1 MKILAAT
8 FAEIE
13 FVLFLNKFT
22 LSFSRLFQE
31 FTQFLKSTDFSKGF
45 ILAMAIIIPIVL
57 GVFMGVFEIGL
68 AIALGAMLSS
78 PSDISGSFRHKKF
91 GILLSAIIAV
101 LASLMGGYLAF
112 DTWLLLPVLGFAMF
126 GISYLAVYG
135 FRASLI
141 SFSGLFAIVLSF
153 ANISDVLE
161 IYERAFF
168 IGLGGLWYLLL
179 TIFRQKLNPRQQ
191 TEQFLSQSLNLTGQF
206 LETRGKL
213 VGPDANREELQRQ
226 LLELQ
231 SDLNEKHET
240 LRDIL
245 ISSRKSSGNSN
256 YERKRLLI
264 FIQLVDV
271 LELAMANPV
280 NYGKMDLW
288 FEKHQ
293 EQLEKIQ
300 HLIFAMANRLK
311 LISVAIQNQ
320 KSFAKNESLK
330 ASLNVFKES
339 MSAYKMET
347 ETQLDEGFL
356 MLQNLY
362 DYQEKQVQKIHKIEW
377 LLSDPDIGKLTF
389 IKKDEAA
396 RFITTQEYDPKI
408 LADNF
413 NFNSPFFK
421 HSLRL
426 ALVVMIGY
434 AIGVYFSVQNA
445 YWILLT
451 IVVIMRPNYG
461 LTKNRSKQRTF
472 GTLIGAAIAVGIV
485 FITQNVVVYGIL
497 ASISLIL
504 AFAMVQKNFKTSATF
519 ITLSVVFIYA
529 LLMPNVLD
537 VIQFRVVDTLI
548 GAGLA
553 TLGNLILWPSWEF
566 LGIKSVIS
574 DSIKA
579 NKEYLN
585 EIARYYEEKGNLLT
599 SYKLS
604 RKKAFLASG
613 NLNAAFQRMTQE
625 PKSKQK
631 NLDKIY
637 ELVVLNHT
645 FLSSLASMGTY
656 IQNHSTTKASIH
668 FKTYVKS
675 INQNIERSVA
685 LLNDEELKELSAN
698 SKQLEAQN
706 FFHQKYLDLSRISE
720 NQDTSQKSNPMIG
733 EELQEVQLIIEQ
745 LKWLM
750 DISNKLQKIIDET
763 RFL

>member
-1 MKILAAT
+1 
-8 FAEIE
+8 
-13 FVLFLNKFT
+13 
-22 LSFSRLFQE
+22 
-31 FTQFLKSTDFSKGF
+31 
-45 ILAMAIIIPIVL
+45 
-57 GVFMGVFEIGL
+57 
-68 AIALGAMLSS
+68 
-78 PSDISGSFRHKKF
+78 
-91 GILLSAIIAV
+91 
-101 LASLMGGYLAF
+101 MGGYLAF
-112 DTWLLLPVLGFAMF
+112 DTWLLLPVLGITMF

-153 ANISDVLE
+153 ANISNVIE

-168 IGLGGLWYLLL
+168 IGLGGLWYLAL
-179 TIFRQKLNPRQQ
+179 TVLRQKLNPKQQ
-191 TEQFLSQSLNLTGQF
+191 TEQFLSESLELTGQY

-213 VGPDANREELQRQ
+213 LDPNANREELQRH
-226 LLELQ
+226 LLEIQ

-280 NYGKMDLW
+280 NYEKMDL
-288 FEKHQ
+288 FLLKYQ
-293 EQLEKIQ
+293 EQFQKIQ
-300 HLIFAMANRLK
+300 LLIFAMANRLK
-311 LISVAIQNQ
+311 LISGAILNQ
-320 KSFAKNESLK
+320 KKFSKNESLK
-330 ASLNVFKES
+330 TSLYTVKQS
-339 MSAYKMET
+339 MEFYKNDA
-347 ETQLDEGFL
+347 ETQIDEGFL

-362 DYQEKQVQKIHKIEW
+362 DYQEKQVQKIQKIER
-377 LLSDPDIGKLTF
+377 LLSDPDIRKLNF

-396 RFITTQEYDPKI
+396 QFITAQEYDPKI
-408 LADNF
+408 LLENF
-413 NFNSPFFK
+413 NLKSPIFK
-421 HSLRL
+421 HSLRM

-434 AIGVYFSVQNA
+434 SIGVYFSVQNA

-485 FITQNVVVYGIL
+485 FITQNQVVYGIL
-497 ASISLIL
+497 AIISLIL
-504 AFAMVQKNFKTSATF
+504 AFSMVQKNFKTSATF

-553 TLGNLILWPSWEF
+553 TLGNLLLWPSWEF

-579 NKEYLN
+579 NKEYLS
-585 EIARYYEEKGNLLT
+585 EISRYYDEKGEVPT
-599 SYKLS
+599 IYKLA
-604 RKKAFLASG
+604 RKHAFLATG
-613 NLNAAFQRMTQE
+613 NLNSAFQRMTQE

-631 NLDKIY
+631 NLEKVY

-645 FLSSLASMGTY
+645 FLSSLASLGTY
-656 IQNHSTTKASIH
+656 IQNHPTTKASTH
-668 FKTYVKS
+668 FNTFVQS
-675 INQNIERSVA
+675 IDQNLERA
-685 LLNDEELKELSAN
+685 IKLLDDPELQELASN
-698 SKQLEAQN
+698 SKQLEAQK
-706 FFHQKYLDLSRISE
+706 FFDEKYRNLNRISE
-720 NQDTSQKSNPMIG
+720 NRDPSEKSNSIIG
-733 EELQEVQLIIEQ
+733 EQLQEVQLIIEQ
-745 LKWLM
+745 LKWLLEL
-750 DISNKLQKIIDET
+750 SNKLQKIIVET
-763 RFL
+763 RFLKAV